1 MALDLLE
8 RKSLMTTHEVA
19 QYLQVSVSTIKKKTA
34 SGNIPSVKL
43 GRSVRYRP
51 QDIFRYISDHTRQLD
66 EARHG

>member
-8 RKSLMTTHEVA
+8 RKSLMTIHEVA
-19 QYLQVSVSTIKKKTA
+19 QYLQLSVSTVKKKTA

-51 QDIFRYISDHTRQLD
+51 EAIFCYISDHTRQLH
-66 EARHG
+66 EVRHV